1 MIGMRLKT
9 TIGIHTKKNDTL
21 MYKQGDIILMPFPN
35 DDFLSS
41 KQRPAIIIGKNRS
54 RVGSYIVAKITSVLR
69 NDDQSFELLNTDIS
83 MPLRLPSEVR
93 CDSLMTVA
101 ESLIIKKITVLKFL
115 PLKSLCNQIKQ
126 NIDVV

>member
-1 MIGMRLKT
+1 
-9 TIGIHTKKNDTL
+9 

-41 KQRPAIIIGKNRS
+41 KQRPAIIISKNRS

-69 NDDQSFELLNTDIS
+69 NDDQSFELLNSDIS
-83 MPLRLPSEVR
+83 MPLRLPSELR
-93 CDSLMTVA
+93 CDSLMTVT
-101 ESLIIKKITVLKFL
+101 EYLIIKKITT
-115 PLKSLCNQIKQ
+115 LKSGPLTSLCEQVKQ